1 MRRWIRTKP
10 SKRRPPPMRMET
22 TSLERPLTRIS
33 KGAQMKSLHTFRIVL
48 GSALL
53 WSTGFVMA
61 GVNRAQQI
69 TESLYSETKWR
80 MIGPF
85 RAGKV
90 NAVAGVPGN
99 AGVYYFGADGGGVW
113 KTTDG
118 GTVWKPIFDNEPA
131 APIGALALAPSNPN
145 IIYAGTGVNGIYS
158 DIGSGNGIYKST
170 DAGETWQHS
179 GLQDTRHIARILI
192 DPRNPDLVLVA
203 AIGHAFG
210 PNEERGVFR
219 STDGGRTW
227 KKVLFKD
234 KVTGAVDL
242 CFEPGNPRV
251 VYATMW
257 QGIRKPGQKGT
268 AYGPGSGLYKSSD
281 EGLTWVPITGPGLP
295 ETDWGR
301 SGVAVAPGTRGQR
314 VYLILEAKEKNGGLY
329 RSDDG
334 GASWKKITEDRRITG
349 FWYMSE
355 IFVDPKN
362 PDVLYVPSQNLY
374 RSNDGGHNFTA
385 IKGAPGGDDYHTIWI
400 DPTNS
405 QRIMLGVDQGATISL
420 NGGESWSTWYN
431 QPTGQFYRVATDH
444 RFPYWVY
451 GPQQDSGTAGIAS
464 RGNNGQITE
473 RDWFPVGP
481 GESGYTIPD
490 PLDADVVY
498 NAGPGGSV
506 VRLSK
511 TTGQVRDI
519 SPAPVSFESK
529 YRFNWTIPMAFSPQD
544 PHLLYL
550 GTQFLLKTN
559 NEGTSW
565 DAVSGDLTRVRP
577 DEKDS
582 KQARGT
588 ILTIA
593 PSEVKEGVIWV
604 GTDDGNIQLTK
615 DAGRSW
621 QNVTPPN
628 VSEWSMVSIVE
639 ASHFDVGTAY
649 AAVNRNNHDDLKP
662 HIFRTRD
669 FGQTWQEIVQGIR
682 ETDFVRTVREDPA
695 RKGLLYV
702 GTETGVYVSLDGG
715 EHWQSL
721 RLNMPVVAIHD
732 LAIKQDDLVAAT
744 YGRAFWIL
752 DDVTPLRQLD
762 GRGTA
767 AGTRLFAPRTAIRV
781 RRDENQ
787 DTPLPPEIPAGKNPP
802 DGAILNYFLPANS
815 AGHIQLEI
823 YDADEKLVRS
833 FSSAATPREPE
844 ETPFVAEYWI
854 EHPQALSKA
863 AGMHR
868 FVWNLRYADPR
879 AMHPQ
884 SPYDYPIAAIVGST
898 PLPPQGPL
906 VLPGR
911 YEVRLKAGGQVLR
924 QALEVKMDPRVP
936 AARNE
941 LDSSLELQLR
951 ISALLGKNFDGYQQA
966 KQLRARLAE
975 LMKRPKED
983 PIAVAAS
990 TLDAKVASLQGEAT
1004 PILEALKTTTFM
1016 AVNDTLT
1023 ALMALVDGADFAP
1036 SEESFA
1042 AYRRI
1047 CKGSNEALAAWQEL
1061 KNKDAAALSTLLGR
1075 SNLTALPNAPNLA
1088 DDEACGN

>member
-1 MRRWIRTKP
+1 MESEGEENLLMRIAFLFRFARTAAFFAAA
-10 SKRRPPPMRMET
+10 T
-22 TSLERPLTRIS
+22 IFTA
-33 KGAQMKSLHTFRIVL
+33 GIV
-48 GSALL
+48 S
-53 WSTGFVMA
+53 
-61 GVNRAQQI
+61 AQQVP
-69 TESLYSETKWR
+69 EQFFSEMKWR
-80 MIGPF
+80 MIGPC

-90 NAVAGVPGN
+90 DAVAGVPGN
-99 AGVYYFGADGGGVW
+99 PGVYYFGADGDGVW

-118 GTVWKPIFDNEPA
+118 GKVWKPIFDKEPVA
-131 APIGALALAPSNPN
+131 SIGALALAPSNPK
-145 IIYAGTGVNGIYS
+145 IIYVGTGVNTIFADSNYG
-158 DIGSGNGIYKST
+158 DGIYKSV
-170 DAGETWQHS
+170 DGGENWEHV
-179 GLQDTRHIARILI
+179 GLEDTRHIGRILI
-192 DPRNPDLVLVA
+192 DPRNPDVVLVA
-203 AIGHAFG
+203 VMGHSSG

-219 STDGGRTW
+219 STDGGKSW
-227 KKVLFKD
+227 KKVLYKD
-234 KVTGAVDL
+234 NVTAAVDL
-242 CFEPGNPRV
+242 CFEPGNPRM
-251 VYATMW
+251 VYATLW
-257 QGIRKPGQKGT
+257 HGIRKPGQKGT
-268 AYGPGSGLYKSSD
+268 SYGPGSGLYKSVD
-281 EGLTWVPITGPGLP
+281 EGLTWTQITGHGLP
-295 ETDWGR
+295 EGEWGR
-301 SGVAVAPGTRGQR
+301 AGVAVAPGNHGQR
-314 VYLILEAKEKNGGLY
+314 VYVIVEAKEKKGGLY
-329 RSDDG
+329 RSDDA
-334 GASWKKITEDRRITG
+334 GATWKKATEDKRIEG
-349 FWYMSE
+349 SWYFSE
-355 IFVDPKN
+355 IYVDPKN
-362 PDVLYVPSQNLY
+362 ADLVYVPSQNLY
-374 RSNDGGHNFTA
+374 RSNDGGHTFTA
-385 IKGAPGGDDYHTIWI
+385 IKGAPGGDDYHSIWI

-420 NGGESWSTWYN
+420 NGGESWTPWYN
-431 QPTGQFYRVATDH
+431 QPTGEFYRVATDH

-451 GPQQDSGTAGIAS
+451 GPQQDSGTAGIMS

-559 NEGTSW
+559 NEGTSG
-565 DAVSGDLTRVRP
+565 DAVSGDLTRERP

-615 DAGRSW
+615 DAGKSW
-621 QNVTPPN
+621 QNVTPTG
-628 VSEWSMVSIVE
+628 VTEWSAVSIIE
-639 ASHFDVGTAY
+639 ASHFDAGTAFV
-649 AAVNRNNHDDLKP
+649 AVNRNNLDDLRP
-662 HIFRTRD
+662 HVFQTRD
-669 FGQTWQEIVQGIR
+669 FGKTWQETVNGIR
-682 ETDFVRTVREDPA
+682 EGDFVRTVREDPV
-695 RKGLLYV
+695 RKGLLYA
-702 GTETGVYVSLDGG
+702 GTERGVYVSFDSGD
-715 EHWQSL
+715 HWQSL

-732 LAIKQDDLVAAT
+732 LAIEQDDLIAAT
-744 YGRAFWIL
+744 YGRSFWIL

-762 GRGTA
+762 AREANSGA
-767 AGTRLFAPRTAIRV
+767 RLFAPRTAIRV

-787 DTPLPPEIPAGKNPP
+787 DTPLPPKIPAGKNPP
-802 DGAILNYFLPANS
+802 DGAILNYFLPAKP
-815 AGHIQLEI
+815 ATDIQVEI

-833 FSSAATPREPE
+833 FSSADVPKGPE
-844 ETPFVAEYWI
+844 ETPFVTEYWI
-854 EHPQALSKA
+854 AHPQPPPKTP
-863 AGMHR
+863 GMHR
-868 FVWNLRYADPR
+868 FVWNLRYADPQ

-884 SPYDYPIAAIVGST
+884 SPYNYPIAAIVGAT

-906 VLPGR
+906 VLPGK
-911 YEVRLKAGGQVLR
+911 YEVRLKAQGQVFR
-924 QALEVKMDPRVP
+924 QPLEVKMDPRVA

-941 LDSSLELQLR
+941 LQSSLELQLK
-951 ISALLGKNFDGYQQA
+951 ISALLGKNFEAHQQA
-966 KQLRARLAE
+966 KELRERLAD

-983 PIAVAAS
+983 PVAVAAKA
-990 TLDAKVASLQGEAT
+990 LEVKVAELAGEAT
-1004 PILEALKTTTFM
+1004 PILETPKTASFN

-1047 CKGSNEALAAWQEL
+1047 CKGSNEAFAAWQEL
-1061 KNKDAAALSTLLGR
+1061 KNKDLAALNTLLGK
-1075 SNLTALPNAPNLA
+1075 SNLAALPEVPDIEAEA
-1088 DDEACGN
+1088 ACGN